1 MTVTIS
7 VKCNVNISKNDVRK
21 ILKELNP
28 SDVQDSW
35 RKLIT
40 RRIYDNNGP
49 ADVYHIDGNDK
60 LKRWV
65 FAIHGCIDRFSRNIL
80 WLHVSTSNND
90 PLIIAYF
97 CLSCISKYKM
107 SPRTLRMD
115 LGMKTFTVKTS
126 RGFFTENHVSFIYGA
141 FIRNQRIESFCARL
155 KKFKTS

>member
-7 VKCNVNISKNDVRK
+7 VKYNVNISKNDVRK

-28 SDVQDSW
+28 SDAQDSW

-60 LKRWV
+60 LKKWV

-115 LGMKTFTVKTS
+115 RGNENIYCEDLQ
-126 RGFFTENHVSFIYGA
+126 GFFYWEP
-141 FIRNQRIESFCARL
+141 C
-155 KKFKTS
+155 KFHLWCFHSQPANWIILC